1 MDIGLFESPSVA
13 MLRVRAVDLGVPA
26 RTSQTINVTLNVQ
39 RNYHP
44 PYFLNLPHN
53 ITNLAVDTRVN
64 TLIYTVQS
72 RDNDTHTPFNDI
84 SYFLIGDDSA
94 LSYFNL
100 DQSSGIISLRRDLT
114 SDSNQFYRLRVIAVD
129 GGLPPKQ
136 FTATGTIDISLKMNI
151 HAPIIQP
158 TTYTANITEDH
169 DVDESIG
176 IVITATDQDIRR
188 PENEVQYEILG
199 GHEYFGINASTG
211 VIYVKKWLR
220 KDSTETGVYTFLVTA
235 YDKGY
240 PRKQSQIPAR
250 VIVYVIRE
258 RQCPQFNI
266 TDYSGSVD
274 VTAQPGT
281 FVLQVQAED
290 VGGTGGIDYT
300 IIGDDAAPNVFQIDQ
315 TTGRVS
321 TKEGLASD
329 NSVKYQLRIQA
340 SNRAVVPCTTNI
352 VINIGVLRN
361 FHRPVFQ
368 ELTYQTTIL
377 ETHPVNS
384 PIPGIRLNAT
394 DKDEV
399 RPDSVVVYSLVD
411 SPDARFFELDEELG
425 VLSLKQSIWGF
436 TKTRY
441 VFTATAKDKGNP
453 PQTSRFTAQITVN
466 VLRNSHPPVIDTN
479 RDYVITIPDTT
490 PVNTQVIRV
499 EATDN
504 DTRPEFSTIGWEVVG
519 SANSA
524 LYFTID
530 QNGWVRVKK
539 NLQETPQINFL
550 VLVRAYDSG
559 LPAKEAM
566 ADVHIIV
573 DHNRD
578 RPIWR
583 QSSFSHRILETQETH
598 ETLLT
603 VLAEDSSALP
613 PFNEVEYKV
622 IGRDQQAIDYFGMEG
637 RSLYLRKSLNG
648 INPRIDNFVIEILA
662 YDKGTPSK
670 NASTVAT
677 VNMGVDYNLYPPE
690 FLGEPYSVNVSTD
703 SSGAVFQIRTRDND
717 TVIPFNRT
725 TYEMTG
731 IYNTPDYFGINP
743 LTGMISLKPGVMLSR
758 IDEKKFVAV
767 IVVRDGGKHQSQKT
781 AETTVEINVVCGGQG
796 PYFPS
801 SIARLITLSED
812 RGNGLVHTVTAQ
824 HFTQSTDNTL
834 VYRKS
839 GSGSATQYFIVN
851 SGNGE
856 ITLIRSLKLSND
868 PFMQLTIEAED
879 QCGRI
884 ATIQLHIQIDRGTT
898 GDGISFIGAP
908 YIINITEAQAINETL
923 FTANAGVG
931 VTYSIQSYGNIL
943 SYFNIDQLTGQVRL
957 TQSIRNDIYKLPFYV
972 LSIQGRRGSATGV
985 ATAIVNVLRNAYC
998 PEFSRRNGYTF
1009 QVPENYPLAVGF
1021 GQVSA
1026 IDKDGDIVSYSILGN
1041 AANEFFFIDNGTL
1054 LLRKSLEDANIRTF
1068 AFTVRASD
1076 NQVPPCTRQ
1085 TSVTV
1090 QVTTNNTLPVFL
1102 NLPAIVNTTSN
1113 ISPGRHLFTVLARDS
1128 NQQGTLQYSIV
1139 GPPGDASYFNME
1151 PNGRLTLRSS
1161 LGGQSGRTFTIRV
1174 VVFDSAFPDQR
1185 TQDTITINVI
1195 CSPRGPNL
1203 LIQRYYLTITDQF
1216 SAGQEVGVPLVASHP
1231 TNDSLTFKI
1240 IGDNQVNQWYYI
1252 ESRTGQIYTR
1262 RPMKDAPQSSDEF
1275 AVEVS
1280 DQCQP
1285 PKTAI
1290 AHVNVTILRSGA
1302 QPAFENLPF
1311 TLPLPVNTTINRAI
1325 YQVKAT
1331 DENLVNTINYRVM
1344 GQYPATQYF
1353 EMRDPTS
1360 GLIYIKRS
1368 MTEDETRTSAYF
1380 ICVAAYD
1387 SAFPND
1393 QAIRC
1398 LTVTPLRNFA
1408 RPEVP
1413 DYIRNISNTF
1423 PVGSVVLDVNATDAD
1438 GDELV
1443 YDLPNNSELRRAFFI
1458 DKTTGEIRLLTSL
1471 ANQNGQFRFSVIVY
1485 ERDNPSRVGIGTVT
1499 IHYGGSGGTSSCEI
1513 SFPQGQLTARIKEN
1527 IQVGEVFVR
1536 TQLPRRSCVKQGDST
1551 EDELVY
1557 DLPNNSELRRAF
1569 FIDKTTGEIR
1579 LLTSLANQN
1588 GQFRFSVIVYERDNP
1603 SRVGIGTVTIH
1614 YGGSGG
1620 TSSCEI
1626 SFPQGQLTARI
1637 KENIQVGEVF
1647 VRTQLPRRS
1656 CVKQG
1661 DSTEGEFEFLLEA
1674 TEPAA
1679 SYFGVNRT
1687 TGDIFVTKYLRDLH
1701 DSYTKFQLTLVV
1713 RDSADH
1719 EVTDSMVVNVD
1730 VTRNIHQPSLRVFYQ
1745 QEIPETQGVGTQVA
1759 NLTGSD
1765 LDGDEL
1771 RYEITGTNQTRQYFY
1786 VIPTEG
1792 GIYLKK
1798 PLQGPEHPRLFYFN
1812 VKVRDQRNPEKSSTA
1827 SFTIRVSSENVPP
1840 QWLQL
1845 PYGTNIKRNASVG
1858 DVVITVAAADPDLK
1872 GTLRYRLGPGV
1883 VPAPYFFT
1891 IDEITGQVKVR
1902 NSLTLGT
1909 DSVYNLRVQAF
1920 DDGYPFNYNETTV
1933 TLTIPQQAPV
1943 WQTTVITR
1951 NISRSLGPG
1960 STVITLDGY
1969 VTDPDG
1975 DHLTYTPE
1983 DGSTPGA
1990 YSYFLLR
1997 QDNGKIIVT
2006 GLLSQAPSSTYRFN
2020 IRATDNRRPQQS
2032 ASGVVIINL
2041 MDEEKPPVQNIS
2053 YTTTIDD
2060 THLVNSDVFELR
2072 NSGNVVLRYEMA
2084 EEQQQYPA
2092 SYFFRVTQDGHV
2104 QVKQSLLN
2112 DVQLSPK
2119 YTLLVAGYNV
2129 AEPGSGP
2136 LVYIT
2141 LYVNVRRN
2149 QAGPQFNRTVYYSNI
2164 TDTHPIGGLVII
2176 LQGRDPDGGSI
2187 TYNLVGDENA
2197 KAHFFVHPTTGEI
2210 ILIKSLADVTT
2221 SYFYLVIEA
2230 CDDDR
2235 PKKCV
2240 NLTSTI
2246 NVSRNRNLPQFTN
2259 VPHTLSNFPP
2269 GVNSGY
2275 IVYRVQAIYPQ
2286 GGDLEYQLVGEGPA
2300 TQYFRINQTTGEIIV
2315 RRPLDRDISMY
2326 ILKVLAR
2333 VIDQPQL
2340 STTGTVT
2347 LFVNTNT
2354 KAPQFNPSVIMVPI
2368 DPDQQ
2373 VNTPFRTVTATDED
2387 GDELTYSLIMV
2398 IPEYSS
2404 QWFRIDPNTGAISLT
2419 NSVEYDNSTRY
2430 TLVVQAA
2437 DGGYPSPQF
2446 GYATVHVLVDRIGGI
2461 SVSSFT
2467 ANISESHPVGGFV
2480 KVITATG
2487 SGLRGSPR
2495 FHITGVYPAP
2505 HFFSIVEDTGVIRVH
2520 RSLREDSLQLPAF
2533 IVRVE
2538 VYDSL
2543 YPENKASA
2551 TGVINVMRNPTGPR
2565 FTPPTYNVNLTDIS
2579 PGGMLI
2585 QVYATDEDGD
2595 DLRYTIES
2603 ANDDGLNLFHITPDD
2618 GVIYMRKP
2626 VSEAQKDEYTNMP
2639 SSYHITTCFQL
2650 ILVTY
2655 DQAYTDTKNTAT
2667 VQINVN
2673 RNSGN
2678 VYFNPSLYPV
2688 EVEDTTPIGAALV
2701 QVKAT
2706 DEDGD
2711 PITYS
2716 ILSGGQFFIHPTT
2729 GWIYTTGQLSDSD
2742 YYLNVQ
2748 ASDRGNP
2755 EKTDNAT
2762 VHIHVVFDT
2771 DLPVVTLPPGVD
2783 VEVTW
2788 PRNRGIINVTAT
2800 DANLRGELVYELVGD
2815 HTSMQFFGINN
2826 ETGQIYLK
2834 RSLLEDPALNTQYF
2848 LTVRVYDT
2856 AFPENS
2862 REALTIF
2869 RVNRNPGY
2877 PIFIGDYD
2885 KTIAEDYGWGVVVN
2899 VTAVD
2904 AERQKM
2910 EYELIGNQRAMQ
2922 YFYINKDTGAVHIK
2936 RPLPAGRNETFYL
2949 TVRATDNGKP
2959 PNSEETT
2966 FTIQVVGTST
2976 GLPVFENTPYIVNV
2990 SENRPTD
2997 SLVFDQVLAR
3007 LPSGSQGRVQYELAE
3022 YGQFFRI
3029 QKDTGFIYLTNSLRD
3044 GNLDVYRQRIAAY
3057 SSLRP
3062 DVKAYTDVVFYVSR
3076 NENPPVPEYNYIV
3089 VNITDYHQLGARIV
3103 TLTATD
3109 KDNDHLRYKLTSSR
3123 DCLQYFYMDSDTGMM
3138 SLRSTLEES
3147 SPRTFDCMV
3156 TISDRGVGDNPN
3168 TAEVN
3173 IRVNVIKDVTPE
3185 VANVTLEIPEDMA
3198 VGTVIATIQGRK
3210 DNVVGHL
3217 KYESDGIYPAPTFFS
3232 INETSGQIQIAR
3244 SLRKDTLRLT
3254 SYTLVV
3260 RVFDTSSP
3268 SSVGVANVYIT
3279 VTRNP
3284 GQVTVFP
3291 TSHRLTIQDT
3301 QLVGEDL
3308 FILNGTDPSG
3318 DKLYWNI
3325 SSSELAREYFWVNPD
3340 TGAISVKKDLTLDT
3354 SGTENYVVL
3363 VCAYDPYGSTAC
3375 SNIVVHVNRDK
3386 NVPEFPGQQNNFTVP
3401 DSTNET
3407 TVITIVRARDD
3418 DCPDSAQILYN
3429 LIGEFPAPSFFE
3441 IEPTT
3446 GEISLKTDLK
3456 LDVSNTNPYVLRVE
3470 AYCSAFPENKA
3481 VKEFYVYVDR
3491 NRYGPEVL
3499 NGPFTT
3505 DLQEFQPPGYVIFT
3519 VMGSDRDGD
3528 QLTYRIV
3535 GNNDV
3540 KHWFYIQP
3548 DTGELQLKSPLSD
3561 TNITDFNFHINITD
3575 RGSPEKFILTP
3586 VSIKVIRDT
3595 GPPKFNGP
3603 YSTAVNETV
3612 NIDTFVINVA
3622 AEDNDLK
3629 GRLIYDIN
3637 GISPAPQRFV
3647 INQNGDI
3654 RVKDRLDRDNN
3665 EQYRIVVI
3673 AYDEKY
3679 PSNVGS
3685 ATVTVTVNRNVYR
3698 PEFTRTDYSATVDE
3712 HAHVGHLVT
3721 NVTAT
3726 DGDSDGTLYYN
3737 IIGNEN
3743 APEYFFIHPTSGQIL
3758 ISKVLW
3764 KDATQATSY
3773 TVVVEAKDRGTP
3785 QRSSTAVVL
3794 VSVTRNQYAPTF
3806 ERVANLTIPSH
3817 QEVATKIY
3825 TIVAR
3830 DPDPQGPNSVIRYSV
3845 VGQHN
3850 DTFQIGPDSGVLS
3863 LRRSIVRDTRELYI
3877 VTVRATDGG
3886 RPVPKYRD
3894 VNIWIRVVQNTTVPR
3909 FTQSEYRANVSEL
3922 APLNQFV
3929 VQVEVIRNGLALLGE
3944 LRHDLIGSGAEH
3956 FRINRDTGA
3965 IYLATNL
3972 KQITDV
3978 NTFSLTVDAYDTRN
3992 AEYGRSSVP
4001 VYIRVLRVAEPIRF
4015 LYSAFAINITE
4026 TQERIVPI
4034 QRVTATDPKGGQ
4046 LTYSID
4052 TEASTRTSPQ
4062 PITHWFYI
4070 HPTEGDLSVAS
4081 YLTGDPEKRT
4091 EYKLVIKATDRSIP
4105 PRSASTIVN
4114 IYVSRNMHAP
4124 VFSRST
4130 YTANVSESDRI
4141 NTEIVTVRAT
4151 DLDGDAVRYKM
4162 AVSNEVTSYFTLDE
4176 VSGTIS
4182 IFRNLQTIPGDLLE
4196 FQVIATDRRNP
4207 EKTST
4212 ATVIV
4217 YVSRPS
4223 VLPVFSTE
4231 SYNATISEYVRVQ
4244 TPVQTVKADGRNS
4257 IRYTLQGRGST
4268 TGAARY
4274 FIISP
4279 NTGVVT
4285 VAQSLYTDLTQTKLY
4300 QMEITATDTVGAIPY
4315 TATAY
4320 LDVIVLR
4327 NEHGPK
4333 FSPDRYLQNVSEE
4346 IPYGTNLVTVSATDE
4361 DSILQPGY
4369 PSSKITY
4376 SISSQDQLGNR
4387 FFQIHPDSGVVSI
4400 RQLLVN
4406 DIDRRTQYTFTVI
4419 AKDGATVPKSSTAL
4433 VVINVARQDQ
4443 PDTGEKVLGFE
4454 KNLYYI
4460 GTKENVAKNRKLL
4473 HLTVRYS
4480 LLNAAVQCNIA
4491 PRDIG
4496 NVFEIRRNF
4505 KDCELWQIGDLDR
4518 EAVDFYN
4525 LTITV
4530 ENVNPENSRK
4540 KRAVVYHTYQPAT
4553 VLVHV
4558 FDAND
4563 NAPQFVYRQ
4572 PPYLKSIR
4580 DPTESVYYG
4589 VISSAAL
4596 PFSPVVQIWAT
4607 DADLGPNANV
4617 TYGIPPANGAP
4628 LPFTISSRDGQIYT
4642 TKHFVYTEERNK
4654 TTAEPFKLEVF
4665 AEDNP
4670 TDITETP
4677 NRSVNVAWINLIL
4690 DRHRM
4695 IMRIAKQ
4702 KPVQVAAYKAAI
4714 IDILQQKSGYVILIE
4729 KIENANLQVQTIRNN
4744 VEIRSSD
4751 EDTDLWFVA
4760 VDPTTKKIVERA
4772 QLDIE
4777 SKIMNKAAVAGIAS
4791 AVKAGPGVRVDDIRA
4806 PYTGETK
4813 GPTAAES
4820 KFVYMNDGD
4829 IWWPY
4834 LVIALLILIL
4844 AIVGIILLCWF
4855 WSRYKRYMNRES
4867 HLYVPGGTMY
4877 GAEFVEPP
4885 AYMTHPDEETQSLG
4899 MYVVNADDGDEVQGA
4914 AVNFH
4919 DSDVEDETKSVTM
4932 NVGDHIQEDETK
4944 SLTMFVPTDEA
4955 DQGLGEVNL
4964 TFQADDLAQAYATGG
4979 AHTEAMQVTHT
4990 ADGGVAAAINP
5001 IYEGNQ
5007 AHTTE
5012 TREERYVTSYQE
5024 SRTEL

>member
-1 MDIGLFESPSVA
+1 MV
-13 MLRVRAVDLGVPA
+13 
-26 RTSQTINVTLNVQ
+26 
-39 RNYHP
+39 
-44 PYFLNLPHN
+44 
-53 ITNLAVDTRVN
+53 
-64 TLIYTVQS
+64 
-72 RDNDTHTPFNDI
+72 
-84 SYFLIGDDSA
+84 
-94 LSYFNL
+94 
-100 DQSSGIISLRRDLT
+100 SL
-114 SDSNQFYRLRVIAVD
+114 
-129 GGLPPKQ
+129 
-136 FTATGTIDISLKMNI
+136 
-151 HAPIIQP
+151 
-158 TTYTANITEDH
+158 
-169 DVDESIG
+169 
-176 IVITATDQDIRR
+176 
-188 PENEVQYEILG
+188 
-199 GHEYFGINASTG
+199 
-211 VIYVKKWLR
+211 
-220 KDSTETGVYTFLVTA
+220 
-235 YDKGY
+235 
-240 PRKQSQIPAR
+240 
-250 VIVYVIRE
+250 
-258 RQCPQFNI
+258 
-266 TDYSGSVD
+266 
-274 VTAQPGT
+274 
-281 FVLQVQAED
+281 
-290 VGGTGGIDYT
+290 
-300 IIGDDAAPNVFQIDQ
+300 
-315 TTGRVS
+315 
-321 TKEGLASD
+321 
-329 NSVKYQLRIQA
+329 
-340 SNRAVVPCTTNI
+340 
-352 VINIGVLRN
+352 
-361 FHRPVFQ
+361 
-368 ELTYQTTIL
+368 
-377 ETHPVNS
+377 
-384 PIPGIRLNAT
+384 
-394 DKDEV
+394 
-399 RPDSVVVYSLVD
+399 
-411 SPDARFFELDEELG
+411 
-425 VLSLKQSIWGF
+425 
-436 TKTRY
+436 
-441 VFTATAKDKGNP
+441 
-453 PQTSRFTAQITVN
+453 
-466 VLRNSHPPVIDTN
+466 
-479 RDYVITIPDTT
+479 
-490 PVNTQVIRV
+490 
-499 EATDN
+499 
-504 DTRPEFSTIGWEVVG
+504 
-519 SANSA
+519 
-524 LYFTID
+524 
-530 QNGWVRVKK
+530 
-539 NLQETPQINFL
+539 
-550 VLVRAYDSG
+550 
-559 LPAKEAM
+559 
-566 ADVHIIV
+566 
-573 DHNRD
+573 
-578 RPIWR
+578 
-583 QSSFSHRILETQETH
+583 
-598 ETLLT
+598 
-603 VLAEDSSALP
+603 
-613 PFNEVEYKV
+613 
-622 IGRDQQAIDYFGMEG
+622 
-637 RSLYLRKSLNG
+637 
-648 INPRIDNFVIEILA
+648 
-662 YDKGTPSK
+662 
-670 NASTVAT
+670 
-677 VNMGVDYNLYPPE
+677 
-690 FLGEPYSVNVSTD
+690 
-703 SSGAVFQIRTRDND
+703 
-717 TVIPFNRT
+717 
-725 TYEMTG
+725 
-731 IYNTPDYFGINP
+731 
-743 LTGMISLKPGVMLSR
+743 
-758 IDEKKFVAV
+758 
-767 IVVRDGGKHQSQKT
+767 
-781 AETTVEINVVCGGQG
+781 
-796 PYFPS
+796 
-801 SIARLITLSED
+801 
-812 RGNGLVHTVTAQ
+812 
-824 HFTQSTDNTL
+824 
-834 VYRKS
+834 
-839 GSGSATQYFIVN
+839 
-851 SGNGE
+851 
-856 ITLIRSLKLSND
+856 
-868 PFMQLTIEAED
+868 
-879 QCGRI
+879 
-884 ATIQLHIQIDRGTT
+884 
-898 GDGISFIGAP
+898 
-908 YIINITEAQAINETL
+908 
-923 FTANAGVG
+923 
-931 VTYSIQSYGNIL
+931 
-943 SYFNIDQLTGQVRL
+943 
-957 TQSIRNDIYKLPFYV
+957 
-972 LSIQGRRGSATGV
+972 
-985 ATAIVNVLRNAYC
+985 
-998 PEFSRRNGYTF
+998 
-1009 QVPENYPLAVGF
+1009 
-1021 GQVSA
+1021 
-1026 IDKDGDIVSYSILGN
+1026 
-1041 AANEFFFIDNGTL
+1041 
-1054 LLRKSLEDANIRTF
+1054 
-1068 AFTVRASD
+1068 
-1076 NQVPPCTRQ
+1076 
-1085 TSVTV
+1085 
-1090 QVTTNNTLPVFL
+1090 
-1102 NLPAIVNTTSN
+1102 
-1113 ISPGRHLFTVLARDS
+1113 
-1128 NQQGTLQYSIV
+1128 
-1139 GPPGDASYFNME
+1139 
-1151 PNGRLTLRSS
+1151 
-1161 LGGQSGRTFTIRV
+1161 
-1174 VVFDSAFPDQR
+1174 
-1185 TQDTITINVI
+1185 
-1195 CSPRGPNL
+1195 
-1203 LIQRYYLTITDQF
+1203 
-1216 SAGQEVGVPLVASHP
+1216 
-1231 TNDSLTFKI
+1231 
-1240 IGDNQVNQWYYI
+1240 
-1252 ESRTGQIYTR
+1252 
-1262 RPMKDAPQSSDEF
+1262 
-1275 AVEVS
+1275 
-1280 DQCQP
+1280 
-1285 PKTAI
+1285 
-1290 AHVNVTILRSGA
+1290 
-1302 QPAFENLPF
+1302 
-1311 TLPLPVNTTINRAI
+1311 
-1325 YQVKAT
+1325 
-1331 DENLVNTINYRVM
+1331 
-1344 GQYPATQYF
+1344 
-1353 EMRDPTS
+1353 
-1360 GLIYIKRS
+1360 
-1368 MTEDETRTSAYF
+1368 
-1380 ICVAAYD
+1380 
-1387 SAFPND
+1387 
-1393 QAIRC
+1393 
-1398 LTVTPLRNFA
+1398 
-1408 RPEVP
+1408 
-1413 DYIRNISNTF
+1413 
-1423 PVGSVVLDVNATDAD
+1423 
-1438 GDELV
+1438 
-1443 YDLPNNSELRRAFFI
+1443 
-1458 DKTTGEIRLLTSL
+1458 
-1471 ANQNGQFRFSVIVY
+1471 
-1485 ERDNPSRVGIGTVT
+1485 
-1499 IHYGGSGGTSSCEI
+1499 
-1513 SFPQGQLTARIKEN
+1513 
-1527 IQVGEVFVR
+1527 
-1536 TQLPRRSCVKQGDST
+1536 
-1551 EDELVY
+1551 
-1557 DLPNNSELRRAF
+1557 
-1569 FIDKTTGEIR
+1569 
-1579 LLTSLANQN
+1579 
-1588 GQFRFSVIVYERDNP
+1588 
-1603 SRVGIGTVTIH
+1603 
-1614 YGGSGG
+1614 
-1620 TSSCEI
+1620 
-1626 SFPQGQLTARI
+1626 
-1637 KENIQVGEVF
+1637 
-1647 VRTQLPRRS
+1647 
-1656 CVKQG
+1656 
-1661 DSTEGEFEFLLEA
+1661 
-1674 TEPAA
+1674 
-1679 SYFGVNRT
+1679 
-1687 TGDIFVTKYLRDLH
+1687 
-1701 DSYTKFQLTLVV
+1701 LTLVV

-1902 NSLTLGT
+1902 NSLTFGT

-1975 DHLTYTPE
+1975 DSLTYTPE

-2060 THLVNSDVFELR
+2060 THPVNSDVFELR
-2072 NSGNVVLRYEMA
+2072 NSGNVILRYEMA

-2119 YTLLVAGYNV
+2119 YTLLVAGYNT

-2246 NVSRNRNLPQFTN
+2246 NVLRNRNLPQFTN

-2495 FHITGVYPAP
+2495 FRITGVYPAPHFFSIVEDTGVIRVHRSLREDSLQLPAFIVRVEVYDSLYPENKASATGVINVMRNPTGPRFTPPTYNVNLTDISPGGMLIQVYATDEDGDDLRYTIESANDDGLNLFHITPDDGVIYMRKPVSEAQKDEYTGSPRFHITGVYPAP

-2626 VSEAQKDEYTNMP
+2626 VSEAQKDEYTLVVMAKDGRGKNATALVYINVVGDSLPFFENLPETIDIPDTRAVKSTIFTALGRDNTLSGNLVYTVVGNFPAELYFEVGNNSRGEGEVKIRRDLRSDNYGTRVYTVELTVHDSAVPGRKGRGELIVRVNRLSNPNPPRFERNSYNYTISDTYSVGLSLPPPRIRATDPENDTVSYSIVETADGNSVSEYFFVNPNTADIKVIKNLTTASDVYTFIIEAADSGIPVAKSQAYVTVNIERRANRAPVFLPPYAANVSQNFHLSDSFFRVLVSDRSVAPINLDIVGEAPAPDLFRVNSDTGKLYIKSLDLASQVNLVYYLDIEAYYTDSPEYKTRQLYTVNVNRNPHKPYFP
-2639 SSYHITTCFQL
+2639 SQLNIVQLKENHQLGVPITINGQDRLVAKDLDGDNLYFEFVGNSDFFFINPRTGQISLKKTLLGTTQNNHVLNVSVTDDGQPPESAEVEVQVEVVRGLQPYFEQQFYNVTIDDTAEDGTVVLPSLVSRSNSVQDRIIIWPVGTPRAMFYFNFNETRYENTGGDAHYLEGNIYLQASVARDTRPNPYQL

-3103 TLTATD
+3103 TLTAID
-3109 KDNDHLRYKLTSSR
+3109 RDNDHLRYKLTSSG

-3147 SPRTFDCMV
+3147 SPRTFDCLV

-3185 VANVTLEIPEDMA
+3185 VANVTLEIPEDMG

-3217 KYESDGIYPAPTFFS
+3217 KYETDGIYPAPTFFS

-3325 SSSELAREYFWVNPD
+3325 SGSELAREYFWVNPD

-3429 LIGEFPAPSFFE
+3429 LVGEFPAPSFFE

-3499 NGPFTT
+3499 NGPFST

-3548 DTGELQLKSPLSD
+3548 DTGELQLKSPLSE

-3603 YSTAVNETV
+3603 YSAAVNETV

-5001 IYEGNQ
+5001 TYEGNQ